1 MRQELVIGQ
10 GEKPAI
16 IHLDKLN
23 RHGLIAGA
31 TGTGKTVTLKVIAEK
46 LSKAGIPVFLA
57 DVKGDLA
64 SIAEPGELSE
74 KILERA
80 AKLQPE
86 DFEPRAYP
94 VELLDIFGANG
105 VPVRTTISDMG
116 PILLS
121 RLLGLNETQEGILNI
136 AFKVSD
142 EKQLLLI
149 DIKDLRAMLNF
160 VGDNATELRREY
172 GNISKQSI
180 GAILRGLLIIEEQGG
195 DLFFG
200 EPMFDIQDL
209 LKTDAAGRGYVNI
222 LMANRLFM
230 SPKLYSTFLLWFLSE
245 LYEQLPEVGDLEK
258 PKIVF
263 FFDEAHVL
271 FQDVPDVLEEKIEL
285 IVRLIRSKGV
295 GVYFV
300 TQNPTDL
307 PNAILSQLGNK
318 IQHALRAFTPK
329 EQKTVK
335 AVAETFRQ
343 QEGEELEKKLTELK
357 VGEALVSFLD
367 PEGIPGYVQQVMIY
381 PPESKMGILDPLV
394 KEEKINRSLLY
405 YKYSEAI
412 DRESSYEQLQ
422 RLSEIKA
429 IELEENEELA
439 ARDRE
444 KAEQL
449 KQLEIEHQKQK
460 EQTQQKRTSSSRDS
474 TMDRFTKNLMS
485 QIGREV
491 GRVISRG
498 ILGILK
504 K

>member
-136 AFKVSD
+136 AFKVAD

-180 GAILRGLLIIEEQGG
+180 GAILRGLLVIEEQGG

-285 IVRLIRSKGV
+285 IVRLIRS
-295 GVYFV
+295 
-300 TQNPTDL
+300 
-307 PNAILSQLGNK
+307 
-318 IQHALRAFTPK
+318 
-329 EQKTVK
+329 
-335 AVAETFRQ
+335 
-343 QEGEELEKKLTELK
+343 
-357 VGEALVSFLD
+357 
-367 PEGIPGYVQQVMIY
+367 
-381 PPESKMGILDPLV
+381 
-394 KEEKINRSLLY
+394 
-405 YKYSEAI
+405 
-412 DRESSYEQLQ
+412 
-422 RLSEIKA
+422 
-429 IELEENEELA
+429 
-439 ARDRE
+439 
-444 KAEQL
+444 
-449 KQLEIEHQKQK
+449 
-460 EQTQQKRTSSSRDS
+460 
-474 TMDRFTKNLMS
+474 
-485 QIGREV
+485 
-491 GRVISRG
+491 
-498 ILGILK
+498 
-504 K
+504 

>member
-1 MRQELVIGQ
+1 MAQELIIGR

-16 IHLDKLN
+16 LYMDKLN

-31 TGTGKTVTLKVIAEK
+31 TGTGKTVTLKVMAEK
-46 LSKAGIPVFLA
+46 LSAAGVPVFMA

-64 SIAEPGELSE
+64 SIAQVGERSE
-74 KILERA
+74 KIMERLS
-80 AKLQPE
+80 KLQIE
-86 DFEPRAYP
+86 DFEPQSFP
-94 VELLDIFGANG
+94 VELLDIFGMSG
-105 VPVRTTISDMG
+105 VPVRTTVSDMG

-121 RLLGLNETQEGILNI
+121 RLLGLNEIQEGIMNI
-136 AFKVSD
+136 AFKVAD
-142 EKQLLLI
+142 EKQLIII
-149 DIKDLRAMLNF
+149 DLKDLKAILNF

-180 GAILRGLLIIEEQGG
+180 GAILRGLLVIEEQGG
-195 DLFFG
+195 KTFFG
-200 EPMFDIQDL
+200 EPMFDIEDL
-209 LKTDAAGRGYVNI
+209 LRVDVQGRGVVNV
-222 LMANRLFM
+222 LMASKLFM

-271 FQDVPDVLEEKIEL
+271 FQDIPEVLEEKIEL

-295 GVYFV
+295 GIFFI

-307 PNAILSQLGNK
+307 PNTILSQLGNK
-318 IQHALRAFTPK
+318 VQHALRAFTPK
-329 EQKTVK
+329 EQKTVRS
-335 AVAETFRQ
+335 VADTFRQ
-343 QEGEELEKKLTELK
+343 HEGENLEKKLTELK

-367 PEGIPGYVQQVMIY
+367 SEGIPGYVQQVMIY

-394 KEEKINRSLLY
+394 KEEKINRSVLY
-405 YKYSEAI
+405 GKYGEMI

-422 RLSEIKA
+422 RLAEIKA

-439 ARDRE
+439 AKDKE
-444 KAEQL
+444 KEEQL
-449 KQLEIEHQKQK
+449 KIQAK
-460 EQTQQKRTSSSRDS
+460 EEALRNKAKTSNRDT
-474 TMDRFTKNLMS
+474 TMDRFAKNLMS
-485 QIGREV
+485 QVGREV
-491 GRVISRG
+491 GRVITRG
-498 ILGILK
+498 ILGIWK

>member
-1 MRQELVIGQ
+1 MRQELVIGK
-10 GEKPAI
+10 GDKPAI
-16 IHLDKLN
+16 IHMSKLN

-31 TGTGKTVTLKVIAEK
+31 TGTGKTVTLKVMAEQ
-46 LSKAGIPVFLA
+46 LSKAGVPVFLA

-64 SIAEPGELSE
+64 SIAEPGELSG
-74 KILERA
+74 KIMERVT
-80 AKLQPE
+80 KLQLE
-86 DFEPRAYP
+86 DFEPSTFP
-94 VELLDIFGANG
+94 VELLDIFGSNG

-121 RLLGLNETQEGILNI
+121 RLLGLNETQEGIMNI
-136 AFKVSD
+136 AFKVAD

-149 DIKDLRAMLNF
+149 DIKDLRAILNF

-180 GAILRGLLIIEEQGG
+180 GAILRGLLVIEEQGG
-195 DLFFG
+195 NLFFG

-209 LKTDAAGRGYVNI
+209 LKTDAEGRGYVNI

-245 LYEQLPEVGDLEK
+245 LYEQFPEVGDLEK

-271 FQDVPDVLEEKIEL
+271 FQDIPDVLEEKIEL

-307 PNAILSQLGNK
+307 PNDILSQLGNK

-343 QEGEELEKKLTELK
+343 QEGEELGEKLMELK

-367 PEGIPGYVQQVMIY
+367 AEGIPGYVQQVMIY

-405 YKYSEAI
+405 YKYSEPI

-422 RLSEIKA
+422 RLAEIKA

-449 KQLEIEHQKQK
+449 KQLEKERQK
-460 EQTQQKRTSSSRDS
+460 EQVEAKRSSSSRDS

-485 QIGREV
+485 QVGREV

>member
-1 MRQELVIGQ
+1 MAQGLVIGR
-10 GEKPAI
+10 GEEPAI
-16 IHLDKLN
+16 LYMDKLN

-31 TGTGKTVTLKVIAEK
+31 TGTGKTVTLKVMAEK
-46 LSKAGIPVFLA
+46 LSEAGIPVFMA

-64 SIAEPGELSE
+64 SVAEAGERSD
-74 KILERA
+74 KIMERVN
-80 AKLQPE
+80 KLQIE
-86 DFEPRAYP
+86 GFELRSFP
-94 VELLDIFGANG
+94 VELLDIFGMSG
-105 VPVRTTISDMG
+105 VPVRTTVSDMG

-136 AFKVSD
+136 AFKVAD
-142 EKQLLLI
+142 EKQLLII
-149 DIKDLRAMLNF
+149 DLKDLKAILNF
-160 VGDNATELRREY
+160 VGDNAAELRREY

-180 GAILRGLLIIEEQGG
+180 GAILRGLLVIEEQGG
-195 DLFFG
+195 DTFFG
-200 EPMFDIQDL
+200 EPMFDIKDL
-209 LKTDAAGRGYVNI
+209 LRVDSQGRGIVNV
-222 LMANRLFM
+222 LMASKLFM

-271 FQDVPDVLEEKIEL
+271 FQDIPDVLEEKIEL

-295 GVYFV
+295 GIFFI

-307 PNAILSQLGNK
+307 PNVILSQLGNK
-318 IQHALRAFTPK
+318 VQHALRAFTPK

-335 AVAETFRQ
+335 AVADTFRQ
-343 QEGEELEKKLTELK
+343 HEGENLEKKLTELK

-367 PEGIPGYVQQVMIY
+367 SEGIPGYVQQVMIY

-394 KEEKINRSLLY
+394 KEERINHSLLY
-405 YKYSEAI
+405 MKYGEMI

-422 RLSEIKA
+422 RLAEIKA
-429 IELEENEELA
+429 VELEENEELA
-439 ARDRE
+439 ARE
-444 KAEQL
+444 KEKEEQL
-449 KQLEIEHQKQK
+449 KQRGKERAREESLQKK
-460 EQTQQKRTSSSRDS
+460 TKPTNRDT

-485 QIGREV
+485 QFGKEV

>member
-1 MRQELVIGQ
+1 
-10 GEKPAI
+10 
-16 IHLDKLN
+16 
-23 RHGLIAGA
+23 
-31 TGTGKTVTLKVIAEK
+31 
-46 LSKAGIPVFLA
+46 
-57 DVKGDLA
+57 
-64 SIAEPGELSE
+64 
-74 KILERA
+74 
-80 AKLQPE
+80 
-86 DFEPRAYP
+86 
-94 VELLDIFGANG
+94 
-105 VPVRTTISDMG
+105 
-116 PILLS
+116 LLS

-136 AFKVSD
+136 AFKVAD

-180 GAILRGLLIIEEQGG
+180 GAILRGLLVIEEQGG

-271 FQDVPDVLEEKIEL
+271 FQDVPDVVEEKIEL

-343 QEGEELEKKLTELK
+343 LDGEEWDKKLTELK

-367 PEGIPGYVQQVMIY
+367 PEGIPSYVQQVMIY

-449 KQLEIEHQKQK
+449 KQLEKERQK
-460 EQTQQKRTSSSRDS
+460 EQTQQKRSSSSRDT

-485 QIGREV
+485 QVGREV

>member
-10 GEKPAI
+10 GDNPAI

-31 TGTGKTVTLKVIAEK
+31 TGTGKTVTLKVIAEQ

-74 KILERA
+74 KIMERVT
-80 AKLQPE
+80 KLQPE

-121 RLLGLNETQEGILNI
+121 RLLGLNETQEGIMNI
-136 AFKVSD
+136 AFKVAD

-149 DIKDLRAMLNF
+149 DIKDLRAILNF

-180 GAILRGLLIIEEQGG
+180 GAILRGLLVIEEQGG

-245 LYEQLPEVGDLEK
+245 LYDQLPEVGDLEK
-258 PKIVF
+258 PTIVF
-263 FFDEAHVL
+263 FCDEAHVL

-343 QEGEELEKKLTELK
+343 QEGEELGKKLMELK

-367 PEGIPGYVQQVMIY
+367 AEGIPGYVQQVMIY

-405 YKYSEAI
+405 YKYSEPI

-422 RLSEIKA
+422 RLAEIKA

-449 KQLEIEHQKQK
+449 KQLEKERQK
-460 EQTQQKRTSSSRDS
+460 EQVEAKRSNSSRDS

-485 QIGREV
+485 QVGREV

>member
-1 MRQELVIGQ
+1 M
-10 GEKPAI
+10 
-16 IHLDKLN
+16 
-23 RHGLIAGA
+23 
-31 TGTGKTVTLKVIAEK
+31 
-46 LSKAGIPVFLA
+46 
-57 DVKGDLA
+57 
-64 SIAEPGELSE
+64 
-74 KILERA
+74 
-80 AKLQPE
+80 
-86 DFEPRAYP
+86 
-94 VELLDIFGANG
+94 
-105 VPVRTTISDMG
+105 
-116 PILLS
+116 
-121 RLLGLNETQEGILNI
+121 
-136 AFKVSD
+136 
-142 EKQLLLI
+142 
-149 DIKDLRAMLNF
+149 
-160 VGDNATELRREY
+160 
-172 GNISKQSI
+172 
-180 GAILRGLLIIEEQGG
+180 
-195 DLFFG
+195 
-200 EPMFDIQDL
+200 
-209 LKTDAAGRGYVNI
+209 NI

-343 QEGEELEKKLTELK
+343 LDGEELDKKLTELK

-449 KQLEIEHQKQK
+449 KQLEK
-460 EQTQQKRTSSSRDS
+460 ERHKRTNPAKTVEQFPRFDNGQIHEKSDVASRQGS
-474 TMDRFTKNLMS
+474 RPRHLARYFGHPEKMKTDRKDHSHTRAGLFGFFFCMN
-485 QIGREV
+485 
-491 GRVISRG
+491 
-498 ILGILK
+498 
-504 K
+504 